1 MKLRVPIPRPPDEPT
16 FSHHDALGLTPF
28 AKGVPKWP
36 RARRRA
42 MPAVTSAS
50 TTARLSSRREASADA
65 RGVENG
71 GDSRTDTLIDE
82 AAHRPTVVS
91 RTAAGT
97 QRQHVPGLPE
107 HPDQRRQGGLSGA
120 RECAAFFAWPLGRDP
135 GGIGVDG
142 EPIAVRGG
150 AAAQARRSI
159 TRLTAPALA
168 TRPKSAPAKNRHH
181 VGTDANGYP
190 RATRRWPG
198 RPPPDPTR
206 NPHRPAVPRSAPDNT
221 AHRYSRPARSH
232 PAPADRPRQS
242 R

>member
-150 AAAQARRSI
+150 A
-159 TRLTAPALA
+159 
-168 TRPKSAPAKNRHH
+168 
-181 VGTDANGYP
+181 
-190 RATRRWPG
+190 G
-198 RPPPDPTR
+198 RPGSAQHHPVDRAGLGHPAQIRARQKPPPRGHRRQRLSPR
-206 NPHRPAVPRSAPDNT
+206 NAAVAGPAT
-221 AHRYSRPARSH
+221 TRSH
-232 PAPADRPRQS
+232 KKSPSASSTSVSAR
-242 R
+242 